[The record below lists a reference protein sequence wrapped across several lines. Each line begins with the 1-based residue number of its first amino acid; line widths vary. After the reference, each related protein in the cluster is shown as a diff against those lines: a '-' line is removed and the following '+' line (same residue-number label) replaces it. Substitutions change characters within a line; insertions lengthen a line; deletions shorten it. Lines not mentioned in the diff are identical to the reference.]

1 MYENHFPT
9 INRTA
14 EAAIAPYRIV
24 TTGST
29 ELVDVQA
36 DAVADALCGVNGSV
50 AVTAGSRYDLNV
62 SGIVPVEYGGNVVR
76 GNKLTTDASGRAV
89 VIAAAT
95 DRVIGIAWE
104 SGDLGTIGSVL
115 LRQS

>member
-1 MYENHFPT
+1 MYQPDP

-14 EAAIAPYRIV
+14 ESAIAAYRIV
-24 TTGST
+24 TKGST
-29 ELVDVQA
+29 EKVDVQA
-36 DAVADALCGVNGSV
+36 SAVANALMGVNGGV
-50 AVTAGSRYDLNV
+50 AVAAGERFDCYIN
-62 SGIVPVEYGGNVVR
+62 GIVPVEYGGNVTR

-104 SGDLGTIGSVL
+104 DGDLGTIGSTL

>member
-1 MYENHFPT
+1 MYQPLAV
-9 INRTA
+9 NRTA

-24 TTGST
+24 TKGTT
-29 ELVDVQA
+29 EKVDIQA
-36 DAVADALCGVNGSV
+36 AAVANALLGVNGSLAV
-50 AVTAGSRYDLNV
+50 AAGERYDCYID
-62 SGIVPVEYGGNVVR
+62 GIVPIEYGGNVTR

-104 SGDLGTIGSVL
+104 DGDLGTIGSTL
-115 LRQS
+115 LRQF